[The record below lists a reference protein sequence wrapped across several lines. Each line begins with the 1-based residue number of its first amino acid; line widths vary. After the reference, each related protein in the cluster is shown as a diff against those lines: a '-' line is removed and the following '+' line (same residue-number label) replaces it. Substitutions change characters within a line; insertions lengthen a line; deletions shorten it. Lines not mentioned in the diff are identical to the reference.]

1 MKLIRLLPILL
12 VIGLS
17 CLTSCQ
23 KEDLPPADNER
34 TLFMYLPWSTNLTS
48 YFYQNIADMEE
59 AIARRGLDRERV
71 LVFLSTSATEAE
83 LFEITVNN
91 GTCTR
96 RTVKEYT
103 RPAFTTEA
111 GLTDIL
117 NDMKWA
123 APAKS
128 YSLIVGCHGM
138 GWLPVEPQQAWAS
151 TKFSYHW
158 EYTHTPLTR
167 FFGGA
172 DGGIPDRNHHP
183 LPQSRAVRAA
193 DGIYPFRRLL
203 HVLAGSGLRP
213 ASRDPSP
220 HCLPHGNHGL
230 RHALCPHR
238 GIPVGR
244 ESRLRRH
251 LSGFPSV
258 LLQLHV
264 SLRHHRRD
272 RLFPAGRPGAP
283 DEGPSFP
290 PFAGQFADGFPP
302 AHGRL
307 LSRNFLRLRRLR
319 PCPLRRRCGSAGP
332 GGSPAGAGGSLQ
344 GTYGK
349 VLYRLARPALYH
361 PLFRHHHLCPQSQQQ
376 GENLPADFM
385 VSGDTLIHFPP
396 VP

>member
-1 MKLIRLLPILL
+1 MTLIRLLPILL

-23 KEDLPPADNER
+23 KEEIPSADNER

-138 GWLPVEPQQAWAS
+138 GWLPVEPQQARAS

-167 FFGGA
+167 FFGGLTA
-172 DGGIPDRNHHP
+172 EYQTEITTLSRSLAQCGLQMEYILFDDCYMSSLEVAYDLRHVTRHLIACPTEIMAYGMPYARIGEYLLAENPDYGAICQAFHRFYSSYTYPYGTIAVTDCSRLDDLALLMKTFIPAIRWT
-183 LPQSRAVRAA
+183 VR
-193 DGIYPFRRLL
+193 RRLPSS
-203 HVLAGSGLRP
+203 AWTATRP
-213 ASRDPSP
+213 
-220 HCLPHGNHGL
+220 
-230 RHALCPHR
+230 
-238 GIPVGR
+238 
-244 ESRLRRH
+244 
-251 LSGFPSV
+251 
-258 LLQLHV
+258 
-264 SLRHHRRD
+264 
-272 RLFPAGRPGAP
+272 
-283 DEGPSFP
+283 
-290 PFAGQFADGFPP
+290 
-302 AHGRL
+302 
-307 LSRNFLRLRRLR
+307 
-319 PCPLRRRCGSAGP
+319 
-332 GGSPAGAGGSLQ
+332 
-344 GTYGK
+344 
-349 VLYRLARPALYH
+349 
-361 PLFRHHHLCPQSQQQ
+361 
-376 GENLPADFM
+376 
-385 VSGDTLIHFPP
+385 
-396 VP
+396 

>member
-1 MKLIRLLPILL
+1 MTLIRLLPILL

-17 CLTSCQ
+17 FLTSCQ
-23 KEDLPPADNER
+23 KEALPPADNER

-138 GWLPVEPQQAWAS
+138 GWLPVEPQQARAS

-167 FFGGA
+167 FFGGLTA
-172 DGGIPDRNHHP
+172 EYQTEITTLSRSLAQCGLQMEYILFDDCYMSSLEVAYELRHVTRHLIACPTEIMAYGMPYARIGEYLLAENPDYGAICQAFHRFYSSYTYPYGTIAVTDCSRLDDLVLLMKDLHSRHSLDSSQTASLQRMDGYSPVIFYDFGDY
-183 LPQSRAVRAA
+183 VRALCGNDA
-193 DGIYPFRRLL
+193 AQLAQVEALLEQVVPYKAHTEKFFTASLGPLSITHYSGITTSAPSLSSKARTYPQT
-203 HVLAGSGLRP
+203 SW
-213 ASRDPSP
+213 
-220 HCLPHGNHGL
+220 
-230 RHALCPHR
+230 
-238 GIPVGR
+238 
-244 ESRLRRH
+244 
-251 LSGFPSV
+251 
-258 LLQLHV
+258 
-264 SLRHHRRD
+264 
-272 RLFPAGRPGAP
+272 
-283 DEGPSFP
+283 
-290 PFAGQFADGFPP
+290 
-302 AHGRL
+302 
-307 LSRNFLRLRRLR
+307 
-319 PCPLRRRCGSAGP
+319 
-332 GGSPAGAGGSLQ
+332 
-344 GTYGK
+344 
-349 VLYRLARPALYH
+349 YRATH
-361 PLFRHHHLCPQSQQQ
+361 
-376 GENLPADFM
+376 
-385 VSGDTLIHFPP
+385 
-396 VP
+396 